1 MNDDIVNYQNEIT
14 NYKSI
19 LEQYQKKYSNIN
31 SNNQFLNKYIE
42 SKQQFRLKAYGKI
55 VDLLSELMQKQNY
68 INKLKNQID
77 DLSSGSETQID
88 SLNNKISQLEK
99 EIKQLNSNITDLEN
113 RLTSC
118 NEENNNLKNKI
129 KNLTQMLNDSKQSGE
144 ECSIKQQKEINQL
157 KQELNDLVSKY
168 AQLEQEII
176 EITKAT
182 DQENNELN
190 SFLKS
195 N

>member
-1 MNDDIVNYQNEIT
+1 MNDDIVDYQNEIKK
-14 NYKSI
+14 YKSI
-19 LEQYQKKYSNIN
+19 LEQYQKNYSNIK
-31 SNNQFLNKYIE
+31 SNNQYLNKYIDT
-42 SKQQFRLKAYGKI
+42 KQEFRIKAYGKI
-55 VDLLSELMQKQNY
+55 VDLLSELMQKQNQ
-68 INKLKNQID
+68 INKLKIQID

-118 NEENNNLKNKI
+118 NGENFNLKNKI
-129 KNLTQMLNDSKQSGE
+129 KILTEMLNDSKQSGD

-157 KQELNDLVSKY
+157 KQELNDLASKY

-182 DQENNELN
+182 DQENNQLN